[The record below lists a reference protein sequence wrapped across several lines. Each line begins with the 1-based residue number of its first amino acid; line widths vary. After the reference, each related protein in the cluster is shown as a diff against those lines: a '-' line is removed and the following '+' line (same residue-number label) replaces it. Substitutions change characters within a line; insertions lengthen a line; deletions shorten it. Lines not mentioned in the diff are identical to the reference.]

1 MRGAVQ
7 FAIVVI
13 AIMQVKFDPQAMART
28 NF

>member
-13 AIMQVKFDPQAMART
+13 AKMQVKIDPQAMART

>member
-13 AIMQVKFDPQAMART
+13 ASMQVKNDPQAMART
-28 NF
+28 NC